1 MAKKKKYY
9 VVWRGKKPGIYNS
22 WQECKKMISGY
33 KGAQYKSFTSFE
45 EAKKAFNSSYALYKG
60 KNTTSTS
67 SPRDLSAIKE
77 INMNSIAVDA
87 ASSGNPG
94 RMEYRGVDT
103 KTGKQLFH
111 IGPFELGTNNIGEFL
126 ALVHGLAFLDFHKS
140 NRVIYTDSRIA
151 MSWVRQKKCKTTL
164 VKNSKTEKLFE
175 LIDRAEKWLK
185 NNSYHTPILKWN
197 TRKWGE
203 IPADF
208 GRK

>member
-9 VVWRGKKPGIYNS
+9 VVWKGKQPGIYNS
-22 WQECKKMISGY
+22 WKECKKMISGY
-33 KGAQYKSFTSFE
+33 KRAQYKSFTSFE

-60 KNTTSTS
+60 KNTTSIPA
-67 SPRDLSAIKE
+67 PRDLSAIKE

-94 RMEYRGVDT
+94 KMEYRGVDT

-151 MSWVRQKKCKTTL
+151 MSWVRQKRCKTTL

-185 NNSYHTPILKWN
+185 SNSYHTTILKWN

>member
-45 EAKKAFNSSYALYKG
+45 EAKKAFNSSYVLYKG

-111 IGPFELGTNNIGEFL
+111 IGPFELGTN
-126 ALVHGLAFLDFHKS
+126 
-140 NRVIYTDSRIA
+140 
-151 MSWVRQKKCKTTL
+151 
-164 VKNSKTEKLFE
+164 
-175 LIDRAEKWLK
+175 
-185 NNSYHTPILKWN
+185 
-197 TRKWGE
+197 
-203 IPADF
+203 
-208 GRK
+208 